1 MLQSFA
7 YSIKADNAYVL
18 YSGAISTLMLC
29 QNTIPDT
36 RPASLMT
43 LCPGIY
49 FILLFKTALNTF
61 MHHSKV

>member
-18 YSGAISTLMLC
+18 HSAISTLMLC
-29 QNTIPDT
+29 QKIIPDT

-43 LCPGIY
+43 LFPGIY
-49 FILLFKTALNTF
+49 FILLFKTPLNTF
-61 MHHSKV
+61 MHYSKV